1 MQYIWLFLVTTS
13 ISLLLFSN
21 HNAILTA
28 MTTATQNAVSLCIS
42 LVGIY
47 ALWLGIINVAKNCGI
62 LQSLTDKINPFVK
75 KLFGTNNDDISAD
88 LSLNLSANLLGIGNA
103 STPPAIRAIKNMDD
117 GNGKLTKGMA
127 MLFVINAC
135 GLQIMPTTVIGMRAS
150 LGSANPT
157 DILLPC
163 LITSLVATVVGVL
176 IVSFVYR
183 GEK

>member
-21 HNAILTA
+21 PNAILTA

-47 ALWLGIINVAKNCGI
+47 ALWLGVINLAKNCGI
-62 LQSLTDKINPFVK
+62 LQTLCKKINPLAK
-75 KLFGTNNDDISAD
+75 KLFGAHNDEISAD

-103 STPPAIRAIKNMDD
+103 STPPAIRAIKNMDK

-135 GLQIMPTTVIGMRAS
+135 GLQIVPTTVIGIRS
-150 LGSANPT
+150 NLGSANPT

-163 LITSLVATVVGVL
+163 LITSLATTAVGILLVNL
-176 IVSFVYR
+176 LF
-183 GEK
+183 GHNK

>member
-13 ISLLLFSN
+13 ISLLLFAN
-21 HNAILTA
+21 PNAILA
-28 MTTATQNAVSLCIS
+28 SMTTATQNAVTLCIS

-47 ALWLGIINVAKNCGI
+47 ALWLGVINLAKNCGL
-62 LQSLTDKINPFVK
+62 LQSLTDKIKPFAK
-75 KLFGTNNDDISAD
+75 KLFGTNDDNVVSD
-88 LSLNLSANLLGIGNA
+88 LSLNLSANLLGVGNA
-103 STPPAIRAIKNMDD
+103 STPPAINAIKNMDK
-117 GNGKLTKGMA
+117 GGGKVTKGMA

-135 GLQIMPTTVIGMRAS
+135 GLQIVPTTVIGIRAS
-150 LGSANPT
+150 MNSANPT

-163 LITSLVATVVGVL
+163 LLTSLISTAVGIL

>member
-13 ISLLLFSN
+13 ISLLLFAN
-21 HNAILTA
+21 PNAILTA
-28 MTTATQNAVSLCIS
+28 MTTATQNAVTLCIS

-47 ALWLGIINVAKNCGI
+47 ALWLGMINLAKNCGL
-62 LQSLTDKINPFVK
+62 LQSLTNKIKPLAK
-75 KLFGTNNDDISAD
+75 KLFGTNDDNVLSD

-103 STPPAIRAIKNMDD
+103 STPPAINAIKNMDKGD
-117 GNGKLTKGMA
+117 GKVTKGMA

-135 GLQIMPTTVIGMRAS
+135 GLQLVPTTIIGIRTAM
-150 LGSANPT
+150 GSINPT

-163 LITSLVATVVGVL
+163 LLTSAITTAVGIL
-176 IVSFVYR
+176 IASFVYR